1 MGLDE
6 LKPGNTKRARDTAI
20 SAFNTFVRS
29 ENIAFDYVKQ
39 CIEQDATGKCF
50 VSVLDMFGMYLAFN
64 ESKKGKPLSRNIAM
78 QYFRQA
84 KMWLFE
90 VFPVQRHIVE
100 AKMLSMGKTPDN
112 FCMKRDGK
120 VVNKAPPCTKKD
132 LKKMMLYLYNNVR
145 SSSDYQDAALLCLLW
160 YLFGRASDLA
170 LVRKQNLSV
179 DAAEVFFIRMKTAE
193 EQGLSLSPDTDFI
206 SCPLHAIA
214 VALITQDA
222 PCVDLIDNL
231 PAVRVTAAVN
241 LTPATSLLEIL
252 NNPEDFAT
260 LAAPATPTAS
270 DTTAPTICARVNR
283 VLDRVMVAAGVAEAL
298 TSHPFSRGGAQ
309 HVNGCDGLTQRW
321 IFDRDAWNMSTTNK
335 GFNYIFNTSREDHKV
350 SKALSGYDTQCEV
363 KALNLAPFDAETQ
376 LKIGGV
382 QRILFTTC
390 YKLESS
396 KYNISQQV
404 ADVLTAYLIMQY
416 PQMKKL
422 REDGLAVRR
431 MEAAV
436 EHAGSSVAELLAWS
450 SHLANFIDTKRKP
463 HQAQADQPRKES
475 TNESKI
481 IDHQRSVIDR
491 LMEHIKRQDER
502 MDGLEAKMEGK
513 PAQDRSNKRQHQPS
527 QDQEKPKRRRGSVT
541 HLHATWFAWYA
552 QETYLWLASVSKQQK
567 SDAKLLVAFMKLFLR
582 DGFILDDTASSN
594 RDHVLSLGKQ
604 AEAAVLAFLAEN
616 KATSRGSGA
625 VLKHLR
631 ALHRSGAL
639 NAMIDRHQRL
649 LQTTAIKDPAP
660 GYTQNILEIVSQ

>member
-1 MGLDE
+1 
-6 LKPGNTKRARDTAI
+6 
-20 SAFNTFVRS
+20 
-29 ENIAFDYVKQ
+29 
-39 CIEQDATGKCF
+39 
-50 VSVLDMFGMYLAFN
+50 
-64 ESKKGKPLSRNIAM
+64 
-78 QYFRQA
+78 
-84 KMWLFE
+84 
-90 VFPVQRHIVE
+90 
-100 AKMLSMGKTPDN
+100 
-112 FCMKRDGK
+112 
-120 VVNKAPPCTKKD
+120 
-132 LKKMMLYLYNNVR
+132 MMLYLYYNAR

-170 LVRKQNLSV
+170 FVRKQNLSV
-179 DAAEVFFIRMKTAE
+179 DAAEVFFIRFIRMKTAE
-193 EQGLSLSPDTDFI
+193 EQGLSLFPDADFVN
-206 SCPLHAIA
+206 CPLHAIA

-231 PAVRVTAAVN
+231 PAVQVTAAVN
-241 LTPATSLLEIL
+241 LSPATHLLEIMSK
-252 NNPEDFAT
+252 PEDFAT
-260 LAAPATPTAS
+260 LAPPAAPTAS
-270 DTTAPTICARVNR
+270 DTTAPTICAHMNR
-283 VLDRVMVAAGVAEAL
+283 VLDRVMIAAGVAEAL
-298 TSHPFSRGGAQ
+298 TSHSFRRGGAQ

-321 IFDRDAWNMSTTNK
+321 IFDRGAWNMSTTNK

-350 SKALSGYDTQCEV
+350 SKVLSEYDAQSEV

-390 YKLESS
+390 YKQESS

-404 ADVLTAYLIMQY
+404 VDVLTAYLIIHY
-416 PQMKKL
+416 PLMKKL
-422 REDGLAVRR
+422 REDGRAVRR

-450 SHLANFIDTKRKP
+450 SHLATFIDTKRKP
-463 HQAQADQPRKES
+463 HEAQADQPRKEP

-502 MDGLEAKMEGK
+502 MDDLEAKMEGK

-527 QDQEKPKRRRGSVT
+527 QDQETHKRRRGSVT

-552 QETYLWLASVSKQQK
+552 QEPRLWQAPVSKQQK
-567 SDAKLLVAFMKLFLR
+567 SDTKLLVAFMKLFLR
-582 DGFILDDTASSN
+582 DGFILDDTASGY

-604 AEAAVLAFLAEN
+604 VEAAVLAFLAEN
-616 KATSRGSGA
+616 KVTSRGSGA

>member
-1 MGLDE
+1 M
-6 LKPGNTKRARDTAI
+6 LKEG
-20 SAFNTFVRS
+20 
-29 ENIAFDYVKQ
+29 
-39 CIEQDATGKCF
+39 
-50 VSVLDMFGMYLAFN
+50 
-64 ESKKGKPLSRNIAM
+64 
-78 QYFRQA
+78 
-84 KMWLFE
+84 
-90 VFPVQRHIVE
+90 
-100 AKMLSMGKTPDN
+100 
-112 FCMKRDGK
+112 
-120 VVNKAPPCTKKD
+120 
-132 LKKMMLYLYNNVR
+132 LKKMMLYLYNNAR
-145 SSSDYQDAALLCLLW
+145 SSSDYQEAALLYLLW
-160 YLFGRASDLA
+160 YLFGRASDLS

-179 DAAEVFFIRMKTAE
+179 DTAEVFFIRFIRMKTAE
-193 EQGLSLSPDTDFI
+193 EQGLSLFPDADFV

-214 VALITQDA
+214 VALITQVASCD
-222 PCVDLIDNL
+222 DLIDNL
-231 PAVRVTAAVN
+231 PAVQVTAAVN
-241 LTPATSLLEIL
+241 LTPATPLLEIL
-252 NNPEDFAT
+252 NNPEDFAI
-260 LAAPATPTAS
+260 LAAPAAPTAS
-270 DTTAPTICARVNR
+270 DTTAPTICAHVNR
-283 VLDRVMVAAGVAEAL
+283 VLDRVMVAAGVAGTL
-298 TSHPFSRGGAQ
+298 TSHSFRRGGAQ
-309 HVNGCDGLTQRW
+309 HVNSCDELTQHW
-321 IFDRDAWNMSTTNK
+321 IFDRDAWKMSTTNK

-382 QRILFTTC
+382 QRILFTAC

-404 ADVLTAYLIMQY
+404 ADVLTAYLIMHF
-416 PQMKKL
+416 PLMKKL

-436 EHAGSSVAELLAWS
+436 EHAGSSVAELLSWS
-450 SHLANFIDTKRKP
+450 SHLATFVDTKRMS
-463 HQAQADQPRKES
+463 HQAQADQPRKEP

-481 IDHQRSVIDR
+481 IDHQRSVIDQ

-502 MDGLEAKMEGK
+502 VDGLEAKMEGK

-552 QETYLWLASVSKQQK
+552 QVPRLWLVPVSKQQK
-567 SDAKLLVAFMKLFLR
+567 SDAKLQVAFMKLFLR
-582 DGFILDDTASSN
+582 DGFILDDTASGYS
-594 RDHVLSLGKQ
+594 DHVLSLGKQ
-604 AEAAVLAFLAEN
+604 TEAAVLAFLAEN

-639 NAMIDRHQRL
+639 NAMIGRHQRL

-660 GYTQNILEIVSQ
+660 GYTQNILVIGSQ